1 MKSRCKSISGQI
13 ALMLVIGLILVYYP
27 VRPVL
32 ALNISDAKLQEV
44 LIAVKNQE
52 NSLTTFIA
60 GFKQIK
66 KTELLVEP
74 LISAGKIF
82 FSRSGKIRVQ
92 VQSPDPFEVLLA
104 NKKLV
109 IFDPVSNRVKT
120 KYIGSKDAFMQKYFG
135 FGLSLSQLK
144 ERYKISAIF
153 DDQTGSYIIKLY
165 PKKKSVSKIIQLVE
179 ITVKKPLW
187 LPEKLF
193 FLEKK
198 GDSTELQLQYEAI
211 NEDLPQKTFDI
222 KLPLKEI
229 EIDGI
234 GVDGR

>member
-1 MKSRCKSISGQI
+1 MKSCCKGISGQI

-32 ALNISDAKLQEV
+32 ALNISEAKLQEI

-74 LISAGKIF
+74 LISTGKIF

-92 VQSPDPFEVLLA
+92 VQNPDPFEMLLA

-109 IFDPVSNRVKT
+109 IFDPVGNRVKT

-135 FGLSLSQLK
+135 FGLSLAQLK
-144 ERYKISAIF
+144 ERYKISAIS

-165 PKKKSVSKIIQLVE
+165 PKKKSVSKIIQTIE
-179 ITVKKPLW
+179 ITVKTSLW

-193 FLEKK
+193 FVEKK

-211 NEDLPQKTFDI
+211 NENLPQKIFDI
-222 KLPLKEI
+222 NLPVKEI